1 MCARGGL
8 VMVIFMIETRPV
20 SADASAKGLL
30 ATMYLKCIK
39 RCRNS
44 VGKGKNV
51 LLIAAIVGGILGTS
65 ATAKAQATP
74 NIYVDLSVVNDGGRP
89 GGPGITGQLTLPPSR
104 APLSTLHIA
113 PKKQIK
119 LRAPAAARKTTSA
132 KSVQKSDPKPAPKK
146 AASKPV
152 SKLTPVK
159 VAKVP
164 MSKAPATKAMPPPTP
179 VTKLTTPAPPPA
191 PKIASAPPAA
201 PKVAKTPPTTTAAP
215 KSAAPEVAS
224 APAKIKMKP
233 GRALRIAFGDTEARL
248 SDGHKANLVTLAN
261 ALREKKDFR
270 LQLLAYAGGQDLST
284 SKARR
289 MSLSR
294 ALAVRSFLIHK
305 GVRSTQIDLRA
316 LGNKTNEKP
325 VNRVDLNL
333 AKR

>member
-39 RCRNS
+39 RCRNL

-89 GGPGITGQLTLPPSR
+89 GGPGIMGQLTLPPSR

-146 AASKPV
+146 AASKLV

-179 VTKLTTPAPPPA
+179 VAKLTTPAPPPA

-201 PKVAKTPPTTTAAP
+201 PKVAKSPPTTTAAP

-248 SDGHKANLVTLAN
+248 PDGHKANLVTLAN

-294 ALAVRSFLIHK
+294 ALAVRSFLIRK

>member
-1 MCARGGL
+1 
-8 VMVIFMIETRPV
+8 MVIFMIETRPV
-20 SADASAKGLL
+20 KADASAKGLL

-51 LLIAAIVGGILGTS
+51 LVIAAIVGGILGTS
-65 ATAKAQATP
+65 ATAQAQATP
-74 NIYVDLSVVNDGGRP
+74 NIYVDLTVVNDGGRP
-89 GGPGITGQLTLPPSR
+89 DGPGIPSQLTLPPSR

-146 AASKPV
+146 AASKLV

-159 VAKVP
+159 VAKGP
-164 MSKAPATKAMPPPTP
+164 MSTAPATKAMPPPPP
-179 VTKLTTPAPPPA
+179 VAELTTPAPPPE
-191 PKIASAPPAA
+191 PNIASAPPVV
-201 PKVAKTPPTTTAAP
+201 PKVAKSPPKTTAAP

-248 SDGHKANLVTLAN
+248 PDGHKANLVTLAN

-294 ALAVRSFLIHK
+294 ALAVRSFLIRK

-316 LGNKTNEKP
+316 LGKKTNEKP